1 MPMEGR
7 ESETMG
13 ACCGRN
19 RARERKREK
28 KMDHWQVISLIDQ
41 SIRVYGQVKK
51 THSEKKHFFLSF
63 RDDDSPNCFCCSFDS
78 LQSADP

>member
-1 MPMEGR
+1 MAWWLASGRLVLESWDMPMERR
-7 ESETMG
+7 ESETMA

-51 THSEKKHFFLSF
+51 THSEKNIFFLL
-63 RDDDSPNCFCCSFDS
+63 P
-78 LQSADP
+78 